1 MSELTYTEKN
11 GILYPNVIVPEE
23 EKRPI
28 GKYGRMRKNFLREHR
43 PMTYEDMK
51 LTETLFPHLWEVQ
64 DTATSRLARMMEEL
78 LQKDPAPDKKTDQ
91 MGWVRHLNALKAQ
104 AEEVILSEL
113 VYA

>member
-1 MSELTYTEKN
+1 MELTYKEVGMVQIPDVQMTVTQRRS
-11 GILYPNVIVPEE
+11 L
-23 EKRPI
+23 

-64 DTATSRLARMMEEL
+64 DTATNRLERMMEEL